1 MDNETRENISNFLRE
16 YKRAMQEFQDSPQA
30 EAIVQTLKAVN
41 DFNTQLNTQLAISI
55 EKSGLLEVMRDFSA
69 SLEKI
74 RPALEYLSQYD
85 PALYEQVDDVL
96 AQVEPNEEPL
106 TAWEQINA
114 LSMEELQELAFALGI
129 IKPFCKESA
138 ELIDLIISLIGF
150 LYFFK
155 KFARKDNHA
164 Q

>member
-41 DFNTQLNTQLAISI
+41 DFNTQLATSL
-55 EKSGLLEVMRDFSA
+55 EESGLLEVMRDFSA

-74 RPALEYLSQYD
+74 RPALEYLSQYE

>member
-41 DFNTQLNTQLAISI
+41 DFNTQLATSL
-55 EKSGLLEVMRDFSA
+55 EESGLLEVMRDFSA

-74 RPALEYLSQYD
+74 RPALEYLSQYE

-96 AQVEPNEEPL
+96 AQVEPDEEPL
-106 TAWEQINA
+106 TVWEQINA